1 MFAVILVLGL
11 YGGTF
16 LVLAR
21 KLAKRVAV
29 ARYFNPSQTSE
40 PSILYLRGFEH
51 ERRPFIFRSGQPRQ
65 TILEFYWSSIPAWLT
80 FEQYFSHALES
91 ELAPLVA
98 LGHPDGCP
106 PAPGALRDYVEDQVW
121 QDRFEDL
128 AVRSK
133 AIFLLPSESES
144 LNWEL
149 GFPLS
154 KGLASKLFIIF
165 GPLTF
170 SRPRTDPEWLQ
181 KLTGYVLYEPLNW
194 SRFASAIRAAGYNL
208 AARAP
213 VLQYPSL
220 RSTEKGIAT
229 NWLVPSKGLTN
240 TFEPSN
246 YG

>member
-1 MFAVILVLGL
+1 LFAVILVLGL

-80 FEQYFSHALES
+80 FEQYFSHALQS

-149 GFPLS
+149 GFPPS
-154 KGLASKLFIIF
+154 KGLTSKLFIIF